1 MPCGDGNWGT
11 SLARAVVLT
20 PSPAPR
26 TFPPAIPHPT
36 VSTLMPITADT
47 KVRCTTEDFVHAEVD
62 DELVFMDVERGLFY
76 SLKDTGRAV
85 WDLMNE
91 GVGWHSVGALVS
103 ALCEEFEVK
112 EETCLRDLAVLVDE
126 MEEAG
131 LVEVGE

>member
-1 MPCGDGNWGT
+1 
-11 SLARAVVLT
+11 
-20 PSPAPR
+20 
-26 TFPPAIPHPT
+26 
-36 VSTLMPITADT
+36 MPITVDT

>member
-1 MPCGDGNWGT
+1 MWGWE
-11 SLARAVVLT
+11 LGHVARARRCVDTVT
-20 PSPAPR
+20 RPTHIS
-26 TFPPAIPHPT
+26 PPAIPHPT
-36 VSTLMPITADT
+36 VSTPMPITVDT

-91 GVGWHSVGALVS
+91 DVGWHSVGALVS